1 MMINGV
7 QSLDGNEFIN
17 STQCDGLFDFQLSN
31 NISSI
36 SNISSSDISSS
47 DFNVETY
54 LKLIFIYILVGDEGD
69 ERDKR
74 DEKCKLYMRKKEAQ

>member
-1 MMINGV
+1 MMIGGFSYPFYIIIFYGMMMINGV

-31 NISSI
+31 NISTT
-36 SNISSSDISSS
+36 SNISSSDISDS

-54 LKLIFIYILVGDEGD
+54 LKLMFLFIFLVW
-69 ERDKR
+69 R
-74 DEKCKLYMRKKEAQ
+74 